1 MTVTILLSLINKKQ
15 VAVAFRVIESCCKAY
30 YNLEL
35 CFHTIINKCPYI
47 LTHKL
52 LHIATEMSGVVS
64 AGDIVSRAVSS
75 AMQSVSMK
83 VAFVDNVVST
93 AVSRVCDSAK
103 LSKSS
108 KVYAESG
115 DTKNSKA
122 MRTVSSMVRGLDAD
136 IKDMC
141 GDDDDNEF
149 LNFSEGIDRD
159 IDKLMG
165 MDTTVEVDGE
175 NAGDTSPLESPS
187 PMGSNIANA

>member
-1 MTVTILLSLINKKQ
+1 
-15 VAVAFRVIESCCKAY
+15 
-30 YNLEL
+30 
-35 CFHTIINKCPYI
+35 
-47 LTHKL
+47 
-52 LHIATEMSGVVS
+52 MSGVVS

-83 VAFVDNVVST
+83 VAFVDNAVST

-141 GDDDDNEF
+141 GDDDDDNEF

-159 IDKLMG
+159 IDNLMG

-175 NAGDTSPLESPS
+175 DAGDTSPLESPS